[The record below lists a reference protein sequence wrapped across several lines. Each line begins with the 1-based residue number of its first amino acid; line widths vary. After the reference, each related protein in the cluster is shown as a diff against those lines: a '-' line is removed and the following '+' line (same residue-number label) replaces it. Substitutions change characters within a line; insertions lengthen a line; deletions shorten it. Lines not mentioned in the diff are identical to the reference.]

1 MTDRQILSQK
11 FDDGTVTETDLS
23 FGRKMP
29 FGKYKG
35 TCIYYLLVAHPYY
48 MEWILKHTKFTL
60 TETEA
65 WWKDKIDTIIRVD
78 NLLCGLS
85 SYLYMGDSNIENP
98 HWIVE

>member
-1 MTDRQILSQK
+1 MTDEKILIQK
-11 FDDGTVTETDLS
+11 LDDGEVAEKDLS

-48 MEWILKHTKFTL
+48 MDWILKHTKFVL
-60 TETEA
+60 NETEA
-65 WWKDKIDTIIRVD
+65 WWKDTVDGIRRVD

-85 SYLYMGDSNIENP
+85 GCLYMGDSNIENP